1 MAEIIISVFLL
12 LGSFFIL
19 VAAIGMVRFKD
30 LYGRLHAS
38 TKATSFGI
46 FLLLIAASVY
56 FSDLQVYVKTL
67 LIILF
72 IYLTAPLAAHSITKS
87 YKPTGKDDE
96 DKDKKE
102 L

>member
-1 MAEIIISVFLL
+1 MAEVIISVFLL

-87 YKPTGKDDE
+87 YKPT
-96 DKDKKE
+96 DKEGEKKE